1 VDNISLVED
10 LVTSD
15 EVERVVVLKHSEL
28 SVIKR
33 KKSETSASRCVEAV
47 CIRTLSQNRLDTNRD
62 WSIFR
67 GVFISPIRVV
77 FNVVR
82 HSGGGIEYECV
93 GVRFPNDFFGVIVS
107 IFIVRIGIVVI
118 LANEVNG
125 VVGVSRMPVRCKPC
139 LSAGSINWCKLG
151 VDLGVPVKNESR
163 VEDLDKSDGESGTE
177 FDLRVE
183 QCDIVVSGPVLNK
196 VVFACSVGK
205 GIVELDEGI
214 SSVGLWRIL
223 EVQRSVY
230 SLINNGVV
238 EYTHAIR
245 LDDDVTCPV
254 EDLVTSLEGNGVV
267 VLNLSKSRVRVVK
280 VS

>member
-163 VEDLDKSDGESGTE
+163 V
-177 FDLRVE
+177 
-183 QCDIVVSGPVLNK
+183 DIVVSGPVLNK